1 VTDAIVAT
9 TWDPAWGVGHGDTAF
24 TAERLA
30 QMAAYQGLSFPA
42 SVLGP
47 VVAGLRSGKHICL
60 IGPPGTGKTSLA
72 KMVAELGREAL
83 LCSGS
88 LPTTATSNWT
98 VADTVGSNY
107 DMGEGTTFRP
117 GVVIDAIETGR
128 WLVIDEL
135 NRANLDRALGELF
148 SVLSGQEVVLPF
160 KRSAFGRNLSIV
172 PYGADVP
179 PHTDPIRV
187 PKAWRIIATMN
198 EYDRG
203 LLFGLSHAL
212 MRRFAF
218 VRVSSPEL
226 SVFEQLVTGPGEVVR
241 RLLPLRELQDLGPA
255 IYVDSADYAAVRKG
269 DGVSESRVLLEAF
282 EAFFLP
288 QFESLEGKRG
298 DRLVEILGQILDPP
312 ELAAATAAVERL
324 AN

>member
-1 VTDAIVAT
+1 
-9 TWDPAWGVGHGDTAF
+9 
-24 TAERLA
+24 
-30 QMAAYQGLSFPA
+30 MAAREGLSFPA

-47 VVAGLRSGKHICL
+47 VIAALRSGKHVCL

-83 LCSGS
+83 LCSGA

-107 DMGEGTTFRP
+107 DLGEGTTFRP

-172 PYGADVP
+172 PYGAEVP

-218 VRVSSPEL
+218 VRVSSPEVA
-226 SVFEQLVTGPGEVVR
+226 VFKDIVSGPGEMVG

-255 IYVDSADYAAVRKG
+255 IFVDSADYAAIRAT
-269 DGVSESRVLLEAF
+269 DHVSESLVLLEVF
-282 EAFFLP
+282 EAFFMP
-288 QFESLEGKRG
+288 QFESLEGQRG
-298 DRLVEILGQILDPP
+298 ARLIELLADILEPD
-312 ELAAATAAVERL
+312 ELVIASAAVHR
-324 AN
+324 AGG